1 MQKLILLFSLFL
13 SSIAAAQVGTKTDTA
28 TQKKTPPRDGFYDN
42 TITKDRHNLKPTT
55 PHERDV
61 SFSKIVWREI
71 PLAHLQNKYF
81 TTYNSFFVTV
91 LFEGIKEKQII
102 AYSTTDDEFKT
113 PMPEADFQNILEMRD
128 TIKTFCD
135 ESAYELLM
143 THGLEPFII
152 RNAFNPETIVSYRI
166 KEGWYFDEKTA
177 KMEARILGIAPIQ
190 KKVNDNDELIG
201 YMPIFWI
208 YYPQARDFLARQA
221 VANQPNTSWADV
233 FDKRMFGS
241 HITKENNIG
250 NKRLKDSYN
259 EKDALLEAEKL
270 KQQMQNREADRF
282 ED

>member
-71 PLAHLQNKYF
+71 PFDQLINKIF
-81 TTYNSFFVTV
+81 IADKV
-91 LFEGIKEKQII
+91 LFADIIFNAIQNDKIICYDGDDFKTILPKEKALRTVVDICFFGI
-102 AYSTTDDEFKT
+102 FDDDENTDWVEEEAKLREQLERI
-113 PMPEADFQNILEMRD
+113 PPEEI
-128 TIKTFCD
+128 TKI
-135 ESAYELLM
+135 
-143 THGLEPFII
+143 
-152 RNAFNPETIVSYRI
+152 RI

-177 KMEARILGIAPIQ
+177 KMEARILGLGFVRTRKLDNGEIIAI
-190 KKVNDNDELIG
+190 I
-201 YMPIFWI
+201 PIFWL
-208 YYPQARDFLARQA
+208 YYPDVRDFLARQA
-221 VANQPNTSWADV
+221 VPNQANTSWADV
-233 FDKRMFGS
+233 FDKRMFDS
-241 HITKENNIG
+241 HITKESNVNNYRI
-250 NKRLKDSYN
+250 NAIKTQA
-259 EKDALLEAEKL
+259 EALLEAEKL